1 MGPNF
6 GFDYTSNDIA
16 VHFSS
21 VFGVL
26 FCGVTGILAGAN
38 MSGKNLK
45 IILPINM
52 SVFYSFNFSG
62 NLKNPSHSIPRGT
75 LGGVLFTFISY
86 IGLSILV
93 AATCSRALL
102 QENYVFL
109 MPINIWPPFISIGIL
124 TATFSASLSCLIGS
138 SRVLEALAK
147 DCIYGK
153 NFIKK
158 ILFINNNYSNFCLE
172 ISLGDFYLLN
182 NLLYVY
188 LIDFRT

>member
-1 MGPNF
+1 MPAANPFINQTNTTVLLNYTGLSLTTLSENLGPHF
-6 GFDYTSNDIA
+6 GTDYTSGNIA
-16 VHFSS
+16 VTFSS
-21 VFGVL
+21 TFGVL

-38 MSGKNLK
+38 MSGKIFL
-45 IILPINM
+45 
-52 SVFYSFNFSG
+52 SFNLYVSLLYLLVFLG
-62 NLKNPSHSIPRGT
+62 NLKNPSYSIPRGT

-86 IGLSILV
+86 ITLSILI
-93 AATCSRALL
+93 AASCSRDLL

-153 NFIKK
+153 A
-158 ILFINNNYSNFCLE
+158 S
-172 ISLGDFYLLN
+172 
-182 NLLYVY
+182 VH
-188 LIDFRT
+188 